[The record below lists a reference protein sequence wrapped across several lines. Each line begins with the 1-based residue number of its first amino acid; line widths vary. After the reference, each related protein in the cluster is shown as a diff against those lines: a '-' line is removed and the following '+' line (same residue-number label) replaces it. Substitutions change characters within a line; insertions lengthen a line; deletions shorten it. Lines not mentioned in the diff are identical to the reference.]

1 MNHHTAPRLSRRN
14 FGWLGVAAGAALV
27 MAMSCMP
34 SAHAQPGDD
43 AVQIL
48 KAMADYVTSQK
59 TISLTYD
66 SDIEVITPELQK
78 IQFAS
83 SGQLFL
89 SRPDKIRVTRTG
101 GYADLE
107 LVFDGKTATLLA
119 KNLNA
124 FVQTEMP
131 GPVDQLVDRLRS
143 EFNIVAPG
151 ADLLLTSVFEDLM
164 SDVVL
169 PEHIGRGVIDGIE
182 CEHLAFRALETDWQ
196 IWIEVGARPIP
207 HKYVITSK
215 SVTAAPQYTLR
226 IKDWGT
232 DVQANA
238 GTFDFKPP
246 QGASK
251 VAMEALRDLDEVPP
265 GVITGGTK

>member
-1 MNHHTAPRLSRRN
+1 
-14 FGWLGVAAGAALV
+14 
-27 MAMSCMP
+27 MAVSFMP
-34 SAHAQPGDD
+34 IAHAQQGDD

-48 KAMADYVTSQK
+48 KAMANYVTSQQ
-59 TISLTYD
+59 TISLKYD

-78 IQFAS
+78 IQFTS
-83 SGQLFL
+83 SGQLLL
-89 SRPDKIRVTRTG
+89 SRPDKIRGTRTG
-101 GYADLE
+101 GYADVE

-131 GPVDQLVDRLRS
+131 GSVDQFIGRLRD

-151 ADLLLTSVFEDLM
+151 ADILLTSVFEDLM

-169 PEHIGRGVIDGIE
+169 SEHIGRGVIDGIE
-182 CEHLAFRALETDWQ
+182 CEHLAFRELDTDWQ

-207 HKYVITSK
+207 RKYVITSK
-215 SVTAAPQYTLR
+215 SVAAAPQYTLR

-238 GTFDFKPP
+238 DTFDFTPP

-265 GVITGGTK
+265 GAIIGGSK